1 MFDNHL
7 YTVLLGI
14 VDLAVK
20 QAIMD
25 NDNFETEFVSQ
36 PLVSN
41 LFCVSIS
48 SNLCQS
54 CIVMTTAV
62 QLVKHI
68 VIFLDGQR
76 LHSYMYIMSGK

>member
-36 PLVSN
+36 LLVSN
-41 LFCVSIS
+41 LFCVSIFLQSLSELYSNDNCS
-48 SNLCQS
+48 SAYEAYC
-54 CIVMTTAV
+54 
-62 QLVKHI
+62 
-68 VIFLDGQR
+68 
-76 LHSYMYIMSGK
+76 YILGWAKTE